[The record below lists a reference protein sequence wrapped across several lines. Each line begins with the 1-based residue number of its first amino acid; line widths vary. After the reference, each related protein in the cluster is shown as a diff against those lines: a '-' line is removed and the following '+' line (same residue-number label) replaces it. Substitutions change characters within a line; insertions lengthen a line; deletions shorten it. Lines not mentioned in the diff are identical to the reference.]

1 MRTNTRFL
9 WLLLLATL
17 CFCLTMT
24 ACVGGD
30 GSGTDSAET
39 AAPTEPVT
47 AAPAEEATAAA
58 TEAATAP
65 STDEVTV
72 TSTEEITE
80 APTDAVT
87 AEATEEATAEATGD
101 ATGEVTAEATEEADD
116 ETTEAPT
123 DPLPEPTLMTVIDLD
138 GVEDVD
144 ASDYFS
150 RLTKCSVTLVD
161 DETEGKVVRMAT
173 KGISTAGTVKP
184 YAFFKIGELVTAMN
198 GIMPNTTEYPHLVM
212 KVRSNELWS
221 HTLYYFGGETLVD
234 AGKYEGY
241 TRSAR
246 MAREEGWQYI
256 YLDLT
261 AITKNWQVF
270 FINFEN
276 MAGKTGESLDI
287 AELHFFATPEE
298 AEALCPNAFHNTY
311 PIVEQTMDDYTLKV
325 MSFNIQTEN
334 GTQVNFDLRAELF
347 RDLLDELQPDS
358 IGMQEVTTGWIRRMD
373 SFSFNNSYA
382 GVGEG
387 RTPGGEASSIYYRKD
402 KFDLVDSGTF
412 WLSETPDVAGSYLE
426 ASLYPR
432 ICTWVHLRDKATGF
446 EYIHVNTHL
455 DHLGGSDGRTLR
467 TAQVRVI
474 LEYLQTLP
482 DVPMVMT
489 GDFNQAKTNSSDE
502 IYAMYKNV
510 LGQSKFTA
518 TTGEKITGNFS
529 DARADAPDT
538 VSPDA
543 WASMTSSWQEG
554 DSYNPAK
561 KPIDYVFYTTGDF
574 DAMVYR
580 NIHYHRDGI
589 YMSDHLPQY
598 CELHVKVPAE
608 QSAA

>member
-1 MRTNTRFL
+1 MKKYTRYLCLAGLFVL
-9 WLLLLATL
+9 GICLLFAA
-17 CFCLTMT
+17 CDKGGEDDT
-24 ACVGGD
+24 APIPGV
-30 GSGTDSAET
+30 TDEPAESVT
-39 AAPTEPVT
+39 DTPTDTPTEPVT
-47 AAPAEEATAAA
+47 EAPTAG
-58 TEAATAP
+58 E
-65 STDEVTV
+65 
-72 TSTEEITE
+72 TE
-80 APTDAVT
+80 APTDEPV
-87 AEATEEATAEATGD
+87 
-101 ATGEVTAEATEEADD
+101 D

-123 DPLPEPTLMTVIDLD
+123 EPLPEPTLMTVIDL
-138 GVEDVD
+138 GAVEGVD
-144 ASDYFS
+144 ASSFFT
-150 RLTKCSVTLVD
+150 RAAKCEVTLVD

-173 KGISTAGTVKP
+173 SGITAMGTAKP
-184 YAFFKIGELVTAMN
+184 YALFKLGELVEAMN

-212 KVRSNELWS
+212 KVRSADLWS
-221 HTLYYFGGETLVD
+221 RTLYYFGGESIREAAEADGV
-234 AGKYEGY
+234 
-241 TRSAR
+241 AR
-246 MAREEGWQYI
+246 AARVANTDGWQYI

-261 AITKNWQVF
+261 SFTKNWQVF
-270 FINFEN
+270 YLNFEN
-276 MAGKTGESLDI
+276 AAGGNGEALDI
-287 AELHFFATPEE
+287 AELHFFATAEE
-298 AEALCPNAFHNTY
+298 AESLCPDGMTNTY
-311 PIVEQTMDDYTLKV
+311 PIIEQTMEDYTLKV

-334 GTQVNFDLRAELF
+334 GTQVNFDLRADLF

-358 IGMQEVTTGWIRRMD
+358 IGMQEVTTGWIYRMD
-373 SFSFNNSYA
+373 SFSFNDSYA

-412 WLSETPDVAGSYLE
+412 WLSETPDVRGSYLE

-432 ICTWVHLRDKATGF
+432 ICTWAHLRDKVTGY

-474 LEYLQTLP
+474 LEYLRTLP

-510 LGQSKFTA
+510 LGLSNFTA
-518 TTGEKITGNFS
+518 STGEKITGNFS
-529 DARADAPDT
+529 DARVDARDT
-538 VSPDA
+538 VSSDA

-554 DSYNPAK
+554 SSYNPAK

-574 DAMVYR
+574 DALVYR

-598 CELHVKVPAE
+598 CELHVRVPADGN
-608 QSAA
+608 A